1 MVWKLRFADMT
12 TQVAFP
18 ALGEDPV
25 RPAINTQTSAT
36 FKTSDAKLYV
46 PFATLSIQGDSKLL
60 QQLKTGFKW
69 TIKWKKYKL
78 KMSSQAK
85 SNNLNYLVD
94 PLFIEVNEHYLCYS
108 LKMKMIE
115 FLLKNTIHQ
124 TLKEKTST
132 CELTVQAIL
141 TFL

>member
-1 MVWKLRFADMT
+1 
-12 TQVAFP
+12 
-18 ALGEDPV
+18 
-25 RPAINTQTSAT
+25 
-36 FKTSDAKLYV
+36 
-46 PFATLSIQGDSKLL
+46 
-60 QQLKTGFKW
+60 
-69 TIKWKKYKL
+69 
-78 KMSSQAK
+78 MSSQAK

-94 PLFIEVNEHYLCYS
+94 PLFIEVNEHYS

>member
-18 ALGEDPV
+18 ALGDDPV

-94 PLFIEVNEHYLCYS
+94 PLFIEVNEHYS

-132 CELTVQAIL
+132 CELTVQAFL

>member
-1 MVWKLRFADMT
+1 
-12 TQVAFP
+12 
-18 ALGEDPV
+18 
-25 RPAINTQTSAT
+25 
-36 FKTSDAKLYV
+36 
-46 PFATLSIQGDSKLL
+46 
-60 QQLKTGFKW
+60 
-69 TIKWKKYKL
+69 
-78 KMSSQAK
+78 MSSQAK

-115 FLLKNTIHQ
+115 FLLKNTIQQ
-124 TLKEKTST
+124 TLNEKTST